1 MTELSQKKCA
11 PCRGDTPSLSE
22 ERITEFL
29 QLVDGWTRVGQ
40 RIERQLSFTNYDQAM
55 AFLNRIAEIAKRE
68 DHHPDM
74 GIHDYRKVKLSL
86 TTHAIKGLSDND
98 FIVAAKIDCLY
109 REFKQIQ

>member
-22 ERITEFL
+22 ERIAEFL
-29 QLVDGWTRVGQ
+29 QLVDGWTRAGQ
-40 RIERQLSFTNYDQAM
+40 CIEKQLLFKNYDQAV
-55 AFLNRIAEIAKRE
+55 AFFNRVAEIAKQE

-74 GIHDYRKVKLSL
+74 GVYDYRKFRLSL

-109 REFKQIQ
+109 REFTQTQ